1 MTTPSPLRALPRSL
15 ALAALVASALLCQ
28 EPTPKQS
35 NEAPASPARPAS
47 EPVPS
52 NPTPSNPAAEADA
65 ALDAAVRQ
73 RLFRKNADGV
83 ALDGY
88 DPVSYHQKGGPKPG
102 KKEHEFVHRGIAYWF
117 ADADNKKAFVAN
129 PDGLEP
135 PYGGWCA
142 YAVID
147 GEKVEVDATNFAI
160 EDGKVLLFYKGFW
173 GDALQKWHRLTKEK
187 GAKKAVGAADEGFRR
202 IEATD
207 RETVVAE
214 RAKETEKAPKP
225 EGETKTPSADG
236 GPAKP
241 KQKPKQKG

>member
-1 MTTPSPLRALPRSL
+1 MTNPTFALLRTRLPLLTALLAFALPAQDR
-15 ALAALVASALLCQ
+15 APEAGKPA
-28 EPTPKQS
+28 
-35 NEAPASPARPAS
+35 APATPAQPHTES
-47 EPVPS
+47 
-52 NPTPSNPAAEADA
+52 TPAAEPDA
-65 ALDAAVRQ
+65 ELDAAVRQ

-117 ADADNKKAFVAN
+117 ADADNQKTFAAN

-147 GEKVEVDATNFAI
+147 GEKVEVDPTNFAI

-187 GAKKAVGAADEGFRR
+187 GAAKSVAAADEGFRR
-202 IEATD
+202 IAATD

-214 RAKETEKAPKP
+214 RAKEKAKAKKP
-225 EGETKTPSADG
+225 EGETKKQGEARAGAKATE
-236 GPAKP
+236 PAT
-241 KQKPKQKG
+241 PKQKG